1 MNFWRNM
8 KKHFGLIL
16 MLVLAALVLGGCA
29 MGPRADGT
37 PGVSADETA
46 AYVSYQQF
54 VYKIDAA
61 TGTEVWRYP
70 QSGSAQI
77 AFYAPPLLADGKLYV
92 GDLANRFQR
101 LSAENGNVDWIFSE
115 AKGWFE
121 AKAATNGTYIIAP
134 NLDRN
139 VYCLTVDGK
148 LIWTYSSEFG
158 FLAEP
163 VVVEDK
169 VYIQLNGSPLSC
181 ARYHYR

>member
-1 MNFWRNM
+1 M

-115 AKGWFE
+115 AKDGS
-121 AKAATNGTYIIAP
+121 KLKQPPMGHTLLRRTLTVTYIA
-134 NLDRN
+134 
-139 VYCLTVDGK
+139 
-148 LIWTYSSEFG
+148 
-158 FLAEP
+158 
-163 VVVEDK
+163 
-169 VYIQLNGSPLSC
+169 
-181 ARYHYR
+181 